1 MIGSWQQLSNQTNNN
16 NSTGDL
22 QSRQQQWLF
31 DCLKF
36 NSHTEYGK
44 QYRFN
49 ELTSVRAYQATTPIV
64 SYPEISN
71 YIDKIKDGSADILFA
86 GHAVAFE
93 RTSGSTQ
100 AQKMIPY
107 SPRGLNDFRK
117 AILPWL
123 ANLVERFQ
131 IESGSAYWAI
141 SPAIRQPEVTQG
153 GVPVGLSD
161 AAYLGEDLIPFFMST
176 SAVPHWVGTL
186 SDMRDWQ
193 LVTLYHLLCNR
204 ELVLISV
211 WSPTFLL
218 SLLNGLVERRAELEK
233 ILLNGVSVKEQY
245 LAPDPQTYELLQS
258 YYKSNDISCLW
269 PDLKVISCWA
279 DASSQ
284 PFYQQLVE
292 QFPAVA
298 IQAKG
303 LLLTEG
309 VVTVPNQNNQTVL
322 TANSGFYEFEAS
334 DGTIKLAHE
343 LIQGEQY
350 DVIMTTASGLY
361 RYRTADKIVCD
372 GYSSDLPVL
381 RFIGRGNLCSDLV
394 GEKLTEAFVSTC
406 LEGIPGFRMLIPSSD
421 DQPGYQL
428 VLDKQI
434 FNNKVGFE
442 LSNLLKEV
450 SVRLFENPQYAYA
463 CKIGQLAE
471 LKPLMLADPLTKYLN
486 SQEKKGVRIGD
497 VKVPSLYTK
506 SDFFEVQ
513 MGTAA

>member
-1 MIGSWQQLSNQTNNN
+1 MIDSWQQLSKQNNKN
-16 NSTGDL
+16 NLTDDL
-22 QSRQQQWLF
+22 QRCQQHWLF
-31 DCLKF
+31 DCLKQ
-36 NSHTEYGK
+36 NSDTEYGK
-44 QYRFN
+44 EYRFN
-49 ELTSVRAYQATTPIV
+49 ELPSIRAYQDATPIV

-71 YIDKIKDGSADILFA
+71 YIDKISEGRADILFA

-100 AQKMIPY
+100 VQKMIPY
-107 SPRGLNDFRK
+107 SPQGLNDFRK

-123 ANLVERFQ
+123 ASLVETFQ

-141 SPAIRQPEVTQG
+141 SPATRQPEVTQG
-153 GVPVGLSD
+153 GVSVGLSD

-176 SAVPHWVGTL
+176 SAVPHWVGSL
-186 SDMRDWQ
+186 SDMREWQ
-193 LVTLYHLLCNR
+193 LATLYHLLCNR

-218 SLLNGLVERRAELEK
+218 ALLDGIVERRAELESV
-233 ILLNGVSVKEQY
+233 LLNGVSVKDQY
-245 LAPDPQTYELLQS
+245 LAPDQQTCELLQT

-269 PDLKVISCWA
+269 PQLKVVSCWA

-292 QFPAVA
+292 TMPTVA

-309 VVTVPNQNNQTVL
+309 VVTVPNQYNQTVL
-322 TANSGFYEFEAS
+322 TADSGFYEFEVS

-343 LIQGEQY
+343 LVQGEQY

-372 GYSSDLPVL
+372 GYSSGLPVL
-381 RFIGRGNLCSDLV
+381 RFIGRGDLCSDLV
-394 GEKLTEAFVSTC
+394 GEKLTEAFASTC
-406 LEGIPGFRMLIPSSD
+406 LEGIPGFRMLIPASD
-421 DQPGYQL
+421 QQPGYQL

-434 FNNKVGFE
+434 FKNTAGFE

-450 SVRLFENPQYAYA
+450 SVRLFENPHYAYA

-471 LKPLMLADPLTKYLN
+471 LKPLMLVDPLTKYLN
-486 SQEKKGVRIGD
+486 SQENIGVRMGD
-497 VKVPSLYTK
+497 IKVPSLCIK
-506 SDFFEVQ
+506 SDLFEAE